1 MFLKNEEEEEEEK
14 IPDSYENNAINVSK
28 RTKNIQRYS
37 FENVEMK
44 NFKNSR

>member
-1 MFLKNEEEEEEEK
+1 MFLKNEEEEEK
-14 IPDSYENNAINVSK
+14 IPDSDENNAIKVSK